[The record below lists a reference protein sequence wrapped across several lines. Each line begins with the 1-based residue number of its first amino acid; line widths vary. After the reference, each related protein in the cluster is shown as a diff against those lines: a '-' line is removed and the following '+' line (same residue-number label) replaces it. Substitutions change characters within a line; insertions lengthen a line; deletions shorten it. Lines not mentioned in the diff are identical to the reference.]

1 MGPMTVTV
9 PSSLADALDALAQD
23 PTLFVL
29 AGGTDVMVQVND
41 GVREPGPVLALGAVR
56 ELRSVR
62 READDVVLGAALT
75 YTDLMGEAVA
85 STVPALAHA
94 ARTVGSPQIRNAGTL
109 GGNLATAS
117 PAGDTLPVLVALGAG
132 VEVSSATGTRV
143 VPILDFL
150 TGPKTTSLAP
160 GELVVAVRVPVH
172 RGPQEYLKVGV
183 RNAMVISVASLALVV
198 DLDRRSLGIGLG
210 SVGPTALDAP
220 EACAWGANAFEWHE
234 DRVVVPALDVGEAF
248 AARVA
253 GAARPIDDH
262 RGLASYRRHAIG
274 VMARRALRRCS
285 A

>member
-1 MGPMTVTV
+1 
-9 PSSLADALDALAQD
+9 
-23 PTLFVL
+23 
-29 AGGTDVMVQVND
+29 
-41 GVREPGPVLALGAVR
+41 
-56 ELRSVR
+56 
-62 READDVVLGAALT
+62 
-75 YTDLMGEAVA
+75 
-85 STVPALAHA
+85 
-94 ARTVGSPQIRNAGTL
+94 
-109 GGNLATAS
+109 
-117 PAGDTLPVLVALGAG
+117 
-132 VEVSSATGTRV
+132 
-143 VPILDFL
+143 
-150 TGPKTTSLAP
+150 
-160 GELVVAVRVPVH
+160 
-172 RGPQEYLKVGV
+172 
-183 RNAMVISVASLALVV
+183 VASLALVV